1 MVFKS
6 LHELAPPYMCNL
18 FTKTSQVSSRN
29 LRNTATDLRLPKK
42 NSKKKMD
49 RNVSPLEVQ
58 GLGMASQ
65 LSVSRHPPCTAL
77 NSPCLVVNR

>member
-6 LHELAPPYMCNL
+6 LHELAPRYMSNL
-18 FTKTSQVSSRN
+18 FTKTSQLCSRN
-29 LRNTATDLRLPKK
+29 LRNVATDLRLPKK
-42 NSKKKMD
+42 SSKMD

-58 GLGMASQ
+58 DLGMASL

-77 NSPCLVVNR
+77 KNSCK